1 MSQDNGA
8 NKEDAKAPFEK
19 TVGQVE
25 QRLGIDPD
33 STQDNPPQSEH
44 HLGED
49 NPPPQSDSKGGENN
63 PQPPSGHHLSGCAI
77 AAIVIAAIFIVLGV
91 TCFALM
97 NIK

>member
-8 NKEDAKAPFEK
+8 NKEDAKTPFEK

-33 STQDNPPQSEH
+33 YTQ
-44 HLGED
+44 D

-63 PQPPSGHHLSGCAI
+63 PQPPSGHHLSGFAI
-77 AAIVIAAIFIVLGV
+77 AAIVITAIFIVLGV

>member
-33 STQDNPPQSEH
+33 STQDNPP
-44 HLGED
+44 
-49 NPPPQSDSKGGENN
+49 PQSDSKGGENN
-63 PQPPSGHHLSGCAI
+63 PQPPSGHHLSGCTI
-77 AAIVIAAIFIVLGV
+77 ALIILAAIFIVLGV

>member
-8 NKEDAKAPFEK
+8 NKEDAKTPFEK

-33 STQDNPPQSEH
+33 STQDNPPS
-44 HLGED
+44 
-49 NPPPQSDSKGGENN
+49 QSDSKVGENN
-63 PQPPSGHHLSGCAI
+63 PKPPSGHHLSGFAI

>member
-1 MSQDNGA
+1 MSQDNGV
-8 NKEDAKAPFEK
+8 NKEDTKTPFEK

-33 STQDNPPQSEH
+33 STQ
-44 HLGED
+44 D

-63 PQPPSGHHLSGCAI
+63 PQPPSGHHLSGFAI

>member
-1 MSQDNGA
+1 MSQDEGA
-8 NKEDAKAPFEK
+8 NEENAKKPFEK
-19 TVGQVE
+19 AVGQVE

-33 STQDNPPQSEH
+33 ST
-44 HLGED
+44 ED

-63 PQPPSGHHLSGCAI
+63 PQPPSVHHLSGCAI
-77 AAIVIAAIFIVLGV
+77 ALIIIAATFIVLGV

>member
-8 NKEDAKAPFEK
+8 NKEDAKTPFEK

-33 STQDNPPQSEH
+33 STQDNPP
-44 HLGED
+44 
-49 NPPPQSDSKGGENN
+49 PQSDSKVGENN
-63 PQPPSGHHLSGCAI
+63 PQPPSGHHLSGFAI

>member
-8 NKEDAKAPFEK
+8 NKEDAKTPFEK
-19 TVGQVE
+19 TVEQVE

-33 STQDNPPQSEH
+33 STEDNPPQSEH
-44 HLGED
+44 QLGED
-49 NPPPQSDSKGGENN
+49 NPTPQSDSKDSENN

-77 AAIVIAAIFIVLGV
+77 ALIIIAAIFIVLGV

>member
-8 NKEDAKAPFEK
+8 NKEDAKTPFEK

-44 HLGED
+44 QLAED
-49 NPPPQSDSKGGENN
+49 KPP
-63 PQPPSGHHLSGCAI
+63 PPSGHHLSGCTI
-77 AAIVIAAIFIVLGV
+77 ALIIMAAIFIVLGI
-91 TCFALM
+91 TCFALSRG
-97 NIK
+97 